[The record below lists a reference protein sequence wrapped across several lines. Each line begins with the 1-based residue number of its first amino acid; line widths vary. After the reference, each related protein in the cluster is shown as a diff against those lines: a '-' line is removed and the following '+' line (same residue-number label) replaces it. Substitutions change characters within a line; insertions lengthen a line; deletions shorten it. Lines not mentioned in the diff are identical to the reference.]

1 MLGCVQITR
10 HRFLGIG
17 LDNLSQEPFTIR
29 SQSRKTLMVRSC
41 ESISAMRERAGL
53 EREGEGEG
61 GDTRWQATVGSN
73 VVAKSTVSTPQIPG
87 EEAQLVKHRKM
98 HAGILRPLSPLH
110 IHAVL

>member
-1 MLGCVQITR
+1 MPGTVYDSFAKSQNADGEKLRIHLSDERKSWLG
-10 HRFLGIG
+10 G
-17 LDNLSQEPFTIR
+17 
-29 SQSRKTLMVRSC
+29 
-41 ESISAMRERAGL
+41 
-53 EREGEGEG
+53 G